1 MRRMTKHRTIAV
13 LLLILSVVG
22 GHFIYSSE
30 ARKAAGEKSDYTF
43 KLGLDL
49 SGGTHLVYKAD
60 TSAIKDADVK
70 SSMSSLRDVIERR
83 VNLFG
88 VSEPVIQVEEGGV
101 LNGNVQ
107 KLIVELP
114 GVTDVNKA
122 VEIIGQT
129 PVLEFK
135 LVNENAK
142 GLEGLQV
149 QALDKDGKPVPGA
162 KPQSIAV
169 EPYMATGLTGRL
181 LESAQLEFD
190 SRTGDP
196 RVSLQFNSEGSDLFA
211 KITKENVGRQIAI
224 FLDGKVISSPVVR
237 EEISGGKAQIS
248 GGNMTSA
255 EATKIVRDLNY
266 GALPV
271 PITLEG
277 TQKIGASLGASALR
291 SDVRAGM
298 WAFIAIAFFLII
310 WYRLPG
316 LLATVSLAVYVVVM
330 LLLFK
335 FIPVVLT
342 SAGLAGF
349 ILSVGMAVDANI
361 LIFERM
367 KEEFRKGHDVHSGIL
382 EGFARAWFSI
392 RDGNLSSIITAVILF
407 WLSSTPLIKGF
418 ALIFGVGVLVSMLT
432 AISISRTFLLAV
444 SPKSHG
450 KMSTF
455 LFNNGFKN

>member
-1 MRRMTKHRTIAV
+1 MTKHRSIAV
-13 LLLILSVVG
+13 ILLALSILG
-22 GHFIYSSE
+22 GYFIYSSE
-30 ARKAAGEKSDYTF
+30 VKKSDFAF

-60 TSAIKDADVK
+60 TSDIADGDVQA
-70 SSMSSLRDVIERR
+70 SMSSLRDVIERR

-88 VSEPVIQVEEGGV
+88 VSEPVVQVEEGGV
-101 LNGNVQ
+101 VGGGGH

-122 VEIIGQT
+122 VALIGKT

-135 LVNENAK
+135 LVNEAA
-142 GLEGLQV
+142 LTDLQAQI
-149 QALDKDGKPVPGA
+149 QALGPDGKPIDISTAPASKG
-162 KPQSIAV
+162 
-169 EPYMATGLTGRL
+169 EPFISTGLTGRL
-181 LESAQLEFD
+181 LDRAELEFD
-190 SRTGDP
+190 QRTGEP
-196 RVSLQFNSEGSDLFA
+196 QVSVQFNTEGSELFA
-211 KITKENVGRQIAI
+211 KITKENVGKRIAI
-224 FLDGKVISSPVVR
+224 FLDGTVISSPVVR

-248 GGNMTSA
+248 GGSMTSK
-255 EATKIVRDLNY
+255 EAQSIVRDLNY

-277 TQKIGASLGASALR
+277 TQKIGASLGASALHA
-291 SDVRAGM
+291 SVQSGIWAF
-298 WAFIAIAFFLII
+298 AFIALFLIL

-316 LLATVSLAVYVVVM
+316 LLASVSLAIYVVIM
-330 LLLFK
+330 LLLFQA
-335 FIPVVLT
+335 IPVVLT

-367 KEEFRKGHDVHSGIL
+367 KEEFKRGRDIHSGIF

-392 RDGNLSSIITAVILF
+392 RDGNLSSLITAAILF
-407 WLSSTPLIKGF
+407 WLSSTPLVKGF
-418 ALIFGVGVLVSMLT
+418 ALIFGLGVLVSMFT
-432 AISISRTFLLAV
+432 AITVSRTFLLAV
-444 SPKSHG
+444 APKSHG
-450 KMSTF
+450 KVSTF